1 MQKSIAHFFSWVF
14 QPLLMPTLA
23 AALFIQLP
31 FYAFNLLP
39 DAVKWY
45 VLICNT
51 LFTILL
57 PVLMIFLLLRNG
69 VIESVELKKREDRK
83 YPILFTIVFHIAN
96 YYFLSKAH
104 LPGPYMFFL
113 LAAMFSLIFTLIV
126 TYYWKISMHM
136 TGIGGVCGAFLTL
149 AFIWPVDLRILIAG
163 LFVLAGV
170 IGSSRLILNAHTP
183 AQVGT
188 GFLAGF
194 APQLSLLL
202 LL

>member
-1 MQKSIAHFFSWVF
+1 MQRSIAHFFSWVF

-39 DAVKWY
+39 DAVRWY

-57 PVLMIFLLLRNG
+57 PVLMIFMLLRNG
-69 VIESVELKKREDRK
+69 VIQSVELKNREDRK

-113 LAAMFSLIFTLIV
+113 LAALFSLVLTLIV

-149 AFIWPVDLRILIAG
+149 AFIWPIELRLLLAA
-163 LFVLAGV
+163 LFLLAGI
-170 IGSSRLILNAHTP
+170 IGSSRLILNAHTSS
-183 AQVGT
+183 QVAF

-194 APQLSLLL
+194 LPQLSLLL

>member
-1 MQKSIAHFFSWVF
+1 MQRSIAHFFSWVF

-39 DAVKWY
+39 DAVRWY

-57 PVLMIFLLLRNG
+57 PVLMIFMLLRNG
-69 VIESVELKKREDRK
+69 VIQSVELKNREDRK

-113 LAAMFSLIFTLIV
+113 LAALFSLVLTLIV

-149 AFIWPVDLRILIAG
+149 AFIWPIELRLLLAA
-163 LFVLAGV
+163 LFLLAGI
-170 IGSSRLILNAHTP
+170 IGSSRLILNAHTSS
-183 AQVGT
+183 QVAL

-194 APQLSLLL
+194 LPQLSLLL